1 VLDAAIGEVTLS
13 GDVRPVPMMTER
25 VAEAIRLGY
34 RRLLVPPGTKDR
46 VKGKGDGGVLIEVP
60 TLSRAVAAMQAWG

>member
-1 VLDAAIGEVTLS
+1 
-13 GDVRPVPMMTER
+13 MMTER